1 MVSKLE
7 VDTIAHSGGTT
18 GMTID
23 SSGRAV
29 MPNRPYFSG
38 TKTNQSVSGSTNT
51 ILIPDTMQNNN
62 GSHYSTSTGKFT
74 APVSAV
80 YTFGGAFV
88 FAENQQSY
96 GFLQHSNSGGSN
108 ILQYYTAN
116 QTDNSAAE
124 VTRYVF
130 TATFYMTATD
140 TVCLTIAQFGNTQNV
155 SCFFTGAMIG

>member
-1 MVSKLE
+1 MSNLLVQNIKHTNNTTAMT
-7 VDTIAHSGGTT
+7 VDSNGYV
-18 GMTID
+18 
-23 SSGRAV
+23 V

-38 TKTNQSVSGSTNT
+38 TKTNQSVSGSTST

-62 GSHYSTSTGKFT
+62 GNHYSTSTGKFT

-80 YTFGGAFV
+80 YTFGGSFV

-96 GFLQHSNSGGSN
+96 GYLQHSNSGGSS

-124 VTRYVF
+124 LTRYVF

-140 TVCLTIAQFGNTQNV
+140 TVCLAVAQFGNTQNV

>member
-1 MVSKLE
+1 MASELH
-7 VDTIAHSGGTT
+7 VDAIKHSGGTSAV
-18 GMTID
+18 TIN
-23 SSGRAV
+23 SNGLMV

-74 APVSAV
+74 APISAV
-80 YTFGGAFV
+80 YTFGGSFV
-88 FAENQQSY
+88 FSENQQSHGY
-96 GFLQHSNSGGSN
+96 LQHSNASGGS

-124 VTRYVF
+124 LTRYVF